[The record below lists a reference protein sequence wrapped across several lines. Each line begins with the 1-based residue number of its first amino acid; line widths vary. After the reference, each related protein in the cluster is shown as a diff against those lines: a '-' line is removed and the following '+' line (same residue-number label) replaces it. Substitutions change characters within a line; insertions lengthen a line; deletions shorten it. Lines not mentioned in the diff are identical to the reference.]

1 MKFID
6 LFFIGGIVMWPI
18 LLCSIAAVAIIV
30 EKFITL
36 HKPDIDANQLL
47 TRVRAS
53 LSHNDVPG
61 AMSAC
66 AEYKAP
72 VAAIFRAGL
81 LRYNDGHSAV
91 RKTVEA
97 ASKTELFKLEKGLG
111 LLGNIA
117 GVAPMLGFLGTV
129 TGMIRAFQVIQNA
142 GGNVNPTM
150 LAGGI
155 WEAMLATAFGL
166 SVGVPALGFYNHFVQ
181 RITKFVFEFETQ
193 SEEFIDL
200 VQHHGAHVPEMRK
213 GPGPGPAPAE
223 PQRRLFTDDTEFF
236 EPKKD

>member
-18 LLCSIAAVAIIV
+18 LLCSLAAVAIIV
-30 EKFITL
+30 EKFIQL
-36 HKPDIDANQLL
+36 HRRDVDSSQLL
-47 TRVRAS
+47 MHVRAS
-53 LSHNDVPG
+53 LARRDVPG
-61 AMSAC
+61 AMNVC
-66 AEYKAP
+66 ANQKSP
-72 VAAIFRAGL
+72 VAAVLRSGL
-81 LRYNDGHSAV
+81 VRYNEGKAAV
-91 RKTVEA
+91 RKAVETA
-97 ASKTELFKLEKGLG
+97 GKAELFKLEKGLG

-181 RITKFVFEFETQ
+181 RVTRFVFDIESS
-193 SEEFIDL
+193 SEEFLDLID
-200 VQHHGAHVPEMRK
+200 HDGPGRAPEM
-213 GPGPGPAPAE
+213 PIDAPLPRE
-223 PQRRLFTDDTEFF
+223 QQRRLFADDTEFF